1 MNETAGFPLEIIS
14 NVASLIVVAG
24 IIYKF
29 FQYKKKMEVIHE
41 LIALKDKNKLTAE
54 DKEFIRINKIDYEI
68 QLQKDNALIKFAYP
82 FFILLI
88 GILMVT
94 FSMTEALI
102 HINIVVVTFIYLYV
116 GKIHTQNF
124 IKLLKTLQ
132 M

>member
-14 NVASLIVVAG
+14 NVASLIVVVG

-29 FQYKKKMEVIHE
+29 FQYKKKMDVIHK
-41 LIALKDKNKLTAE
+41 LIALKEKNKLTQE
-54 DKEFIRINKIDYEI
+54 DKEFIQVNRLEYEI

-94 FSMTEALI
+94 FSTTEALI

-124 IKLLKTLQ
+124 IKLLKSLQ

>member
-14 NVASLIVVAG
+14 NFASLVVLIG

-29 FQYKKKMEVIHE
+29 LQYKKKMEVVQG
-41 LIALKDKNKLTAE
+41 LITLKQNRNLTEE
-54 DKEFIRINKIDYEI
+54 DKEFIRTNVLDYEI

-82 FFILLI
+82 FFILII

-94 FSMTEALI
+94 FSTADALI

-116 GKIHTQNF
+116 GKIHSQNF
-124 IKLLKTLQ
+124 IKLLKPLQ
-132 M
+132 N

>member
-14 NVASLIVVAG
+14 NVASLIVVVG

-29 FQYKKKMEVIHE
+29 FQYKKKMDVIHK
-41 LIALKDKNKLTAE
+41 LIALKEKNKLTQE
-54 DKEFIRINKIDYEI
+54 DKEFIQVNRLDYEI

-82 FFILLI
+82 FFIFLI

-94 FSMTEALI
+94 FSTTEALI

-124 IKLLKTLQ
+124 IKLLKSLQ

>member
-14 NVASLIVVAG
+14 NVASLIVVVG

-29 FQYKKKMEVIHE
+29 FQYKKKMDVIHK
-41 LIALKDKNKLTAE
+41 LIALKEKNKLTQE
-54 DKEFIRINKIDYEI
+54 DKEFIQVNRLDYEI

-94 FSMTEALI
+94 FSTTEALI

-124 IKLLKTLQ
+124 IKLLKSLQ
-132 M
+132 L

>member
-29 FQYKKKMEVIHE
+29 FQYKKKMDVIHK
-41 LIALKDKNKLTAE
+41 LIALKEKNKLTQE
-54 DKEFIRINKIDYEI
+54 DTEFIQVNRLEYEI

-94 FSMTEALI
+94 FSTTEALI

>member
-14 NVASLIVVAG
+14 NVASLIVVVG

-29 FQYKKKMEVIHE
+29 FQYKKKMDVIHK
-41 LIALKDKNKLTAE
+41 LIALKEKNKLTQE
-54 DKEFIRINKIDYEI
+54 DKEFIQVNRLEYEI

-94 FSMTEALI
+94 FSTTEALI

>member
-41 LIALKDKNKLTAE
+41 LIALKDKNKLTAD
-54 DKEFIRINKIDYEI
+54 DKVFIRINKIDYEI

>member
-1 MNETAGFPLEIIS
+1 
-14 NVASLIVVAG
+14 LIVVAG

-41 LIALKDKNKLTAE
+41 LIALKDKNKLTAD
-54 DKEFIRINKIDYEI
+54 DKVFIRINKIDYEI

>member
-14 NVASLIVVAG
+14 NVASLIVVVG

-29 FQYKKKMEVIHE
+29 FQYKKKMDVIHK
-41 LIALKDKNKLTAE
+41 LIALKEKNKLTQE
-54 DKEFIRINKIDYEI
+54 DKEFIQVNRLDYEI

-94 FSMTEALI
+94 FSTTEALI

>member
-14 NVASLIVVAG
+14 NVASLIVVVG

-29 FQYKKKMEVIHE
+29 FQYKKKMDVIHG
-41 LIALKDKNKLTAE
+41 LITLKDKNKLTAD
-54 DKEFIRINKIDYEI
+54 DKEFIRINTLNYEI

>member
-1 MNETAGFPLEIIS
+1 MNETAGFPLELIS
-14 NVASLIVVAG
+14 NFASLVVVIA

-29 FQYKKKMEVIHE
+29 LQYKKKMEVIQG
-41 LIALKDKNKLTAE
+41 LMNLKQSNKLNTE
-54 DKEFIRINKIDYEI
+54 DKEFIQTNIISYEA

-94 FSMTEALI
+94 FSTTEALI

-116 GKIHTQNF
+116 GKIHSQNF
-124 IKLLKTLQ
+124 IKLLKPLQ
-132 M
+132 N

>member
-14 NVASLIVVAG
+14 NVASLIVVVG

-29 FQYKKKMEVIHE
+29 FQYKKKMDVIHK
-41 LIALKDKNKLTAE
+41 LIALKEKNKLTQE
-54 DKEFIRINKIDYEI
+54 DKEFIQVNRLEYEI

-94 FSMTEALI
+94 FSTTEALI

-124 IKLLKTLQ
+124 IKVLKTLQ

>member
-1 MNETAGFPLEIIS
+1 MNETAGFPLELIS
-14 NVASLIVVAG
+14 NFASLVVVVA

-29 FQYKKKMEVIHE
+29 LQYKKKMEVVQE
-41 LIALKDKNKLTAE
+41 LTNLKQNNKLNIE
-54 DKEFIRINKIDYEI
+54 DKEFIKSSITSYEV

-94 FSMTEALI
+94 FSTAEALI

-116 GKIHTQNF
+116 GKIHSQNF
-124 IKLLKTLQ
+124 IKLLKPLQ
-132 M
+132 A

>member
-29 FQYKKKMEVIHE
+29 FQYKKKMDVIHK
-41 LIALKDKNKLTAE
+41 LIALKEKNKLTQE
-54 DKEFIRINKIDYEI
+54 DKEFIQVNRLDYEI

-94 FSMTEALI
+94 FSTTEALI
-102 HINIVVVTFIYLYV
+102 HINIVVVTFIYLYM

>member
-29 FQYKKKMEVIHE
+29 FQYKKKMDVIHK
-41 LIALKDKNKLTAE
+41 LIALKEKNKLTQE
-54 DKEFIRINKIDYEI
+54 DKEFIQVNRLDYEI
-68 QLQKDNALIKFAYP
+68 QLQKDNVLIKFAYP

-94 FSMTEALI
+94 FSTTEALI

>member
-14 NVASLIVVAG
+14 NVASLIVVVG

-29 FQYKKKMEVIHE
+29 FQYKKKIDVIHK
-41 LIALKDKNKLTAE
+41 LIALKEKNKLTQE
-54 DKEFIRINKIDYEI
+54 DKEFIQVNRLDYEI

-94 FSMTEALI
+94 FSTTEALI

-124 IKLLKTLQ
+124 IKLLKSLQ

>member
-14 NVASLIVVAG
+14 NFASLIVVVG

-29 FQYKKKMEVIHE
+29 FQYKKKMDVIHG
-41 LIALKDKNKLTAE
+41 LIALKEKNQLTQE
-54 DKEFIRINKIDYEI
+54 DKEFIQVNRLDFEV

-94 FSMTEALI
+94 FSTTEALI

-116 GKIHTQNF
+116 GKIHSQNF

>member
-14 NVASLIVVAG
+14 NVASLIVVVG

-29 FQYKKKMEVIHE
+29 FQYKKKMDVIHK
-41 LIALKDKNKLTAE
+41 LIALKEKNKLTQE
-54 DKEFIRINKIDYEI
+54 DKEFIQVNRLDYEI

-94 FSMTEALI
+94 FSTTEALI
-102 HINIVVVTFIYLYV
+102 HINIVVVTFIYLYM

>member
-14 NVASLIVVAG
+14 NVASLIVVVG

-29 FQYKKKMEVIHE
+29 FQYKKKMDVIHK
-41 LIALKDKNKLTAE
+41 LIALKEKNKLTQE
-54 DKEFIRINKIDYEI
+54 DKEFIQVNRLDYEI

-94 FSMTEALI
+94 FSTTEALI

-124 IKLLKTLQ
+124 IKLLKSLQ

>member
-14 NVASLIVVAG
+14 NVASLIVVIG

-29 FQYKKKMEVIHE
+29 LQYKKKMEVIQG
-41 LIALKDKNKLTAE
+41 LVDLKENKKLTPE

-82 FFILLI
+82 FFILII
-88 GILMVT
+88 GVLMIT
-94 FSMTEALI
+94 FSTAEALI

-116 GKIHTQNF
+116 GKIHSQNF
-124 IKLLKTLQ
+124 IRLLKNLEE
-132 M
+132 